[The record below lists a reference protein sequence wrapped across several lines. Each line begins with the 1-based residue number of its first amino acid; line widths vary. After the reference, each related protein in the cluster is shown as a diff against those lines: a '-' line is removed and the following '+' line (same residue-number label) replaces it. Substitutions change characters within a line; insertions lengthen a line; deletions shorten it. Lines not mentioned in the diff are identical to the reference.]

1 MDLQFQMQLRQSQKL
16 IMTPSLRQAIEV
28 LQYNS
33 VELKDYIE
41 EQMLENPV
49 LEYREKTTEAADDV
63 LQKIAWMNEGSRTY
77 NSYGGKQYDAD
88 KDYNYEQIVAD
99 GESLHE
105 HLFAQLR
112 LTALKDDDYELAQYI
127 IQHIDERGYLFIDEA
142 QTLVR
147 FNVDEDEL
155 EEIIQRIQTFE
166 PYGVAA
172 RNLAECLTIQLQM
185 RAIRDEAAYKIVEF
199 HMDDLANNHIVHI
212 AKSLELS
219 CHDVQRACDI
229 IKSLNPKPGLSY
241 GKNSNVRY
249 LQPDIELKKLDGEYV
264 VILNDVA
271 SPRLRLSSY
280 YQKILNNQSLDKNTM
295 SYINSKLSN
304 ALDLIKSIEQRRSTI
319 RAVVEEIVQRQRDF
333 FDKGQLHLKTLNL
346 KDVAD
351 AIGVHESTVSRAVNG
366 KYLQCR
372 RGLYELK
379 YFFPS
384 GVSSDDG
391 EAVSAQSIKSIIV
404 DIIAKEDPKKP
415 ISDQKIAN
423 QLAAIGVSISRRTIA
438 KYRESLNIPG
448 SSKRKRY

>member
-49 LEYREKTTEAADDV
+49 LEYRERTVAPADDI
-63 LQKIAWMNEGSRTY
+63 LQKITWMNDGRRDGNYSAR
-77 NSYGGKQYDAD
+77 QYDAD
-88 KDYNYEQIVAD
+88 KDYNYEQVVAD
-99 GESLHE
+99 SESLHE
-105 HLFAQLR
+105 HLYNQLR
-112 LTALKDDDYELAQYI
+112 LTALKDDSYQLAKHV
-127 IQHIDERGYLFIDEA
+127 IQHIDKCGYLFLDASETRA
-142 QTLVR
+142 QFDVS
-147 FNVDEDEL
+147 EDDL
-155 EEIIQRIQTFE
+155 EEIIQLIQTFD

-185 RAIRDEAAYKIVEF
+185 KGVQDKIAYSIVEF
-199 HMDDLANNHIVHI
+199 HMDDLANNHIKYI
-212 AKSLELS
+212 AKSLDTS
-219 CHDVQRACDI
+219 CQNVQLACDV
-229 IKSLNPKPGLSY
+229 IKSLSPKPGLSF
-241 GKNSNVRY
+241 GRNPNVRY

-264 VILNDVA
+264 IVLNEAA

-280 YQKILNNQSLDKNTM
+280 YQKILNDQSVDKNTM
-295 SYINSKLSN
+295 SYINDKLSS

-319 RAVVEEIVQRQRDF
+319 RAVVEEIVHRQRDF
-333 FDKGQLHLKTLNL
+333 FDRGQLHLKTLNL

-351 AIGVHESTVSRAVNG
+351 AVGVHESTVSRAVNG
-366 KYLQCR
+366 KYLQCS
-372 RGLYELK
+372 RGLFELK
-379 YFFPS
+379 FFFPS
-384 GVSSDDG
+384 GVSGDSG
-391 EAVSAQSIKSIIV
+391 ESVSAQSIKSIIV
-404 DIIAKEDPKKP
+404 DIVAREDPKKP

-423 QLAAIGVSISRRTIA
+423 QLAAIGVAISRRTIA